1 MDWIA
6 RLLTILAWLGVAA
19 LLILLYR
26 IAYFY
31 EVSARRPTHYR
42 WFLAP
47 LALLSLGGLRYTWVN
62 MVAGDV
68 IGDSLL
74 MTGGFPLILLGMYL
88 LREMM
93 GGRK

>member
-1 MDWIA
+1 MDWIS
-6 RLLTILAWLGVAA
+6 RILTLLAWLGVAT

-31 EVSARRPTHYR
+31 EVSARQPTHYR

-47 LALLSLGGLRYTWVN
+47 LVLLGLGGLRYTWVN

-74 MTGGFPLILLGMYL
+74 MAGGFTLVLLGMFL